1 VRANWGLP
9 ITLQRYVIRRLLLLG
24 PMLIGMT
31 LISFVLSQAVPA
43 DPVTANLGEQAAA
56 NPEVVAAFRA
66 RWGLDRPP
74 HEQYGIYLWN
84 VLHGDLGTSITTK
97 QPVVADLRRHLPATI
112 ELAVAAMVIG
122 IVVGIPLGVLAAAK
136 RDRPVDQIARVISL
150 VGTSMPIF
158 WLGLVAIVI
167 FYAWLGW
174 APSPGR
180 LSARLEPPPFVT
192 GFVVVD
198 ALLAGRTDAA
208 VDALKHLALP
218 AIVLSSYSLGV
229 ITRVMR
235 GSMLEVLGEDYV
247 RTARAKGVGER
258 GVMIHHAARNSLI
271 PTLTVIGLSF
281 GGLLSGAVVTES
293 VFSWPGLGLYAFKSA
308 TSLDFPAI
316 MGVGIV
322 VATVYVLVNLVVDV
336 LYGLLDPR
344 IRVGD

>member
-1 VRANWGLP
+1 
-9 ITLQRYVIRRLLLLG
+9 
-24 PMLIGMT
+24 MLVGMT

-56 NPEVVAAFRA
+56 NPQVVAAFRA

-74 HEQYGIYLWN
+74 HEQYAIYLWN

-97 QPVVADLRRHLPATI
+97 QPVAADLRRHLPATI
-112 ELAVAAMVIG
+112 ELAVAAMAIG
-122 IVVGIPLGVLAAAK
+122 IIVGIPLGMLAAAK

-192 GFVVVD
+192 GFVLVD

-235 GSMLEVLGEDYV
+235 GGMLEVLGEDYV
-247 RTARAKGVGER
+247 RTARAKGASER
-258 GVMIHHAARNSLI
+258 AVMIQHAARNSLI

-336 LYGLLDPR
+336 AYGLLDPR
-344 IRVGD
+344 IRVAE

>member
-1 VRANWGLP
+1 LP

>member
-1 VRANWGLP
+1 
-9 ITLQRYVIRRLLLLG
+9 
-24 PMLIGMT
+24 MLVGMT

-56 NPEVVAAFRA
+56 NPQVVATFRA

-74 HEQYGIYLWN
+74 HEQYAIYLWN

-97 QPVVADLRRHLPATI
+97 QPVAADLRRHLPATI
-112 ELAVAAMVIG
+112 ELAVAAMAIG
-122 IVVGIPLGVLAAAK
+122 IIVGIPLGVLAAAQ
-136 RDRPVDQIARVISL
+136 RDRPIDQMARVISL

-180 LSARLEPPPFVT
+180 LSARLEPPPFLT
-192 GFVVVD
+192 GFVLVD

-218 AIVLSSYSLGV
+218 AIVLSTYSLGV

-235 GSMLEVLGEDYV
+235 GGMLEVLGEDYV
-247 RTARAKGVGER
+247 RTARAKGASER
-258 GVMIHHAARNSLI
+258 TVMIQHAARNSLI

-336 LYGLLDPR
+336 AYGLLDPR
-344 IRVGD
+344 IRVAE